1 MKKFAKRVLAT
12 SALLSGVSVFAAT
25 PAHAISTTNLTVNSA
40 VSNGAQCDVNFSFTA
55 AFTSADNGPADQYR
69 SQIGNSSGSAL
80 TGTDVVGQ
88 LFSGSATVNRTVSV
102 SLSSPTTFPLFAS
115 VSDRTPTGQYA
126 FTVTRQIPTSMLQT
140 AGGACLNLIPNL
152 APVANAGSD
161 VTVRET
167 RQVVLDGTASN
178 DPEGQPLTYSWALVG
193 GLPGGT
199 LSATNVAN
207 PTLTAP
213 SLNANNNAVYELTV
227 SDGLT
232 SRTDQVVVN
241 YINNSAP
248 VVSMP
253 QPIMTAAGGS
263 TVTVNGVVTD
273 ADGDPL
279 TLAWSFGGGVPF
291 TILSGGSTSTVTLR
305 LPNKTASSQ
314 QTYARLDASDGID
327 PANAGLTE
335 INIPANIGPT
345 ANAGVAQQ
353 VAGGSTVTLNAGAS
367 TDGDGDTLL
376 YTWTQLSGPTVTLA
390 GAATA
395 NPTFTAP
402 PRTTVNQVMVF
413 QVAVRD
419 GIAPPVNATVA
430 ITVPANA
437 APVAVP
443 GAAQTV
449 AGGAAVALNGT
460 GSSDLENDPITYAWT
475 QTSGP
480 TVTLTGATTATPSF
494 TAPPKAAS
502 AQVMTFDLVVNDGAT
517 NSIPVSVAITVPGN
531 IGPTASAGPDRQVL
545 GGSAVTLDASASA
558 DGDGDALTYSW
569 TQAGGP
575 TVTLS
580 GAGTATPTFTA
591 PARTTVDQDV
601 DFEVSVSDGFA
612 TTTDVVRITVPA
624 NGVPLANAGA
634 TQNVLGGA
642 SVTLSGSAS
651 SDLESD
657 PLTYVWT
664 QTAGPSVT
672 LIGAN
677 TVAPTF
683 TAPPKT
689 VAAQTLSFEL
699 VVNDGVA
706 SSTPAAVDVIVAA
719 NAAPVASAGTNQ
731 QVFGGGVVTLNA
743 GGSTDADGDA
753 LTYTWT
759 QTGGPSVTLTG
770 ANTAAPTF
778 VAPLGLLST
787 TTFTFEVSVSDGV
800 SPASFATVAV
810 DVAPNT
816 APTANAGADQG
827 PINGGQTVT
836 LDGSGSSDPENQAL
850 SYVWTQLSGTTVQ
863 LTGANT
869 ATPTFAAPL
878 ANGNQTLV
886 FQLVVSDGALSSTA
900 DTVSI
905 AVRAVGTV
913 TLVQQITGG
922 DRAVSFTS
930 DITALNASLATV
942 NGVGQLS
949 ASQVIAG
956 AHTLTAQD
964 LSGAGYALTSITCND
979 TDSIVNL
986 SGRTVNLALSP
997 GENLVCTFTS
1007 VNTRDAASKAI
1018 AEFLT
1023 TRNELVLAHQPE
1035 SQRRIDRLNGG
1046 GGGEA
1051 GATNAF
1057 GFAVPGMSF
1066 LPAVMS
1072 FNGQEGR
1079 LTSSLSMLNRDART
1093 PGDGAAVFDLWL
1105 DAQVSRV
1112 RRSGQKGDF
1121 QIAYVGADWKVSDD
1135 LLVGGLVQ
1143 FDDLNWDGA
1152 LAAKQAEGNGWM
1164 VGPYVTARLAPHV
1177 YADVRAAWGQSDN
1190 DVSPL
1195 DTYVD
1200 AFKTDRALYVG
1211 SLTGELALDSKTMLR
1226 PTLSVRYI
1234 SDEQKAY
1241 VDRFN
1246 IAVPAQTLD
1255 QGDIS
1260 LSPRISRELTFA
1272 GDWKARPYAELE
1284 AIVPFG
1290 TPGTLSFSSDARA
1303 RLSLGADVTSAS
1315 GVRIGFSAFH
1325 DGIGVSGFRDSGF
1338 AVNLGV
1344 GF

>member
-12 SALLSGVSVFAAT
+12 SALLSGASLFAAA

-40 VSNGAQCDVNFSFTA
+40 VSNGAQCDVNFSFSA
-55 AFTSADNGPADQYR
+55 AFTSADNGPADQFR
-69 SQIGNSSGSAL
+69 SQIGNASGSAL
-80 TGTDVVGQ
+80 TGTDLVGQ
-88 LFSGSATVNRTVSV
+88 LFNGSTTVNRTVSV

-115 VSDRTPTGQYA
+115 VSDRMPTGQYA

-152 APVANAGSD
+152 PPVANAGPD

-167 RQVVLDGTASN
+167 RQVVLNGSGSS
-178 DPEGQPLTYSWALVG
+178 DPEGQPLTYNWTWIAGAV
-193 GLPGGT
+193 GT
-199 LSATNVAN
+199 LSAANVAS

-213 SLNANNNAVYELTV
+213 SVSLSQGAIYELTV

-232 SRTDQVVVN
+232 SRTDQVNVN

-248 VVSMP
+248 VASIP
-253 QPIMTAAGGS
+253 QPIVTAAGGS
-263 TVTVNGVVTD
+263 TISVSAVVTD
-273 ADGDPL
+273 ADNDPL
-279 TLAWSFGGGVPF
+279 TYLWQYGGGQPN
-291 TILSGGSTSTVTLR
+291 TILSGANALTASVR
-305 LPNKTASSQ
+305 VPNKTASAQ
-314 QTYARLDASDGID
+314 QSFLQFISSDGID
-327 PANAGLTE
+327 PSNQGTVQ

-345 ANAGVAQQ
+345 ANAGPAQQ

-376 YTWTQLSGPTVTLA
+376 YNWTQLSGPTVTLA
-390 GAATA
+390 GATTA
-395 NPTFTAP
+395 SPTFTAP
-402 PRTTVNQVMVF
+402 ARTTVNQVMVF
-413 QVAVRD
+413 QAAVRD

-437 APVAVP
+437 APVAAP

-449 AGGAAVALNGT
+449 AGGAAVALNGA
-460 GSSDLENDPITYAWT
+460 GSSDLENDPITFAWT

-494 TAPPKAAS
+494 TAPPKAGA
-502 AQVMTFDLVVNDGAT
+502 AQVMTFELVVNDGAT
-517 NSIPVSVAITVPGN
+517 NSIPASVTITVPGN
-531 IGPTASAGPDRQVL
+531 VGPTAAAGADSQVL

-558 DGDGDALTYSW
+558 DGDGDALTFAW
-569 TQAGGP
+569 AQIAGP
-575 TVTLS
+575 SVALS
-580 GAGTATPTFTA
+580 GASTATAAFAA
-591 PARTTVDQDV
+591 PARSTVDQDL

-634 TQNVLGGA
+634 TQTVAGGA
-642 SVTLSGSAS
+642 SVTLNGSAS

-657 PLTYVWT
+657 PLTYAWT
-664 QTAGPSVT
+664 QTAGPPVT
-672 LIGAN
+672 LTGAN
-677 TVAPTF
+677 TGAPSF

-689 VAAQTLSFEL
+689 IAAQTLTFEL
-699 VVNDGVA
+699 VVNDGIA
-706 SSTPAAVDVIVAA
+706 SSNPAAVDVIVAA
-719 NAAPVASAGTNQ
+719 NAAPVASAGANQ
-731 QVFGGGVVTLNA
+731 QAFGGGVVTLNA

-753 LTYTWT
+753 LSYTWT
-759 QTGGPSVTLTG
+759 QTGGPSVTLSD
-770 ANTAAPTF
+770 ANAAAPTF

-863 LTGANT
+863 LTGTNT

-878 ANGNQTLV
+878 ANGDQTLV

-922 DRAVSFTS
+922 DRTVSFTS

-942 NGVGQLS
+942 NGIGQIS
-949 ASQVIAG
+949 ANQVIAG
-956 AHTLTAQD
+956 AHSLTAQD
-964 LSGAGYALTSITCND
+964 LSGAGYALTSISCND

-986 SGRTVNLALSP
+986 ASRAVNLALSP

-1046 GGGEA
+1046 GGQA

-1057 GFAVPGMSF
+1057 GFAVPGASL
-1066 LPAVMS
+1066 LPAVLS

-1079 LTSSLSMLNRDART
+1079 VISSLSMLDRGARA
-1093 PGDGAAVFDLWL
+1093 PGEGAGVFDLWL

-1152 LAAKQAEGNGWM
+1152 LAARQAEGHGWM

-1195 DTYVD
+1195 GTYVD

-1211 SLTGELALDSKTMLR
+1211 SLTGELSLDSKTVFR

-1234 SDEQKAY
+1234 SDAQKAY

-1260 LSPRISRELTFA
+1260 LSPRISHEMTFA
-1272 GDWKARPYAELE
+1272 GDWTAKPYAELE

-1303 RLSLGADVTSAS
+1303 RLNFGADVTSAS
-1315 GVRIGFSAFH
+1315 GVRVGFSVFH
-1325 DGIGVSGFRDSGF
+1325 DGIGVSDFRDSGF